1 MGCRDYVALDLET
14 TGLRPTHDR
23 ILEIG
28 AVRVCAGEMT
38 DSYTCL
44 VDHGLPIPEQITE
57 LTGITEEMAAGGTDL
72 RSAVEGFLDFAGEAV
87 LLGHNVRFDYS
98 FMKRNVV
105 NLGGNFER
113 QGLDTLAIARV
124 CLPALEHKSLDQLA
138 AWYEIPEECH
148 HRALDDAV
156 TAARL
161 YERMREEFED
171 RYPALFTPSLLQF
184 KVRREGPIT
193 NSQKGYLRDLLKYH
207 RISCNVKIDQL
218 TKNEASRMI
227 DGIILHY
234 GKIKR

>member
-1 MGCRDYVALDLET
+1 MALDLET
-14 TGLRPTHDR
+14 TGLRPTQDR

-28 AVRVCAGEMT
+28 AVRVSEGRMT
-38 DSYTCL
+38 DGYSCL
-44 VDHGLPIPEQITE
+44 IDHGLPIPARITE
-57 LTGITEEMAAGGTDL
+57 LTGITEEMTRGQAEL
-72 RSAVEGFLDFAGEAV
+72 RSAVEGFLDFAGDAV

-105 NLGGNFER
+105 NLGGSFER

-124 CLPALEHKSLDQLA
+124 CLPSLESKSLDKLA
-138 AWYEIPEECH
+138 AWYRIPEEHH
-148 HRALDDAV
+148 HRALDDAK

-161 YERMREEFED
+161 YECMRAEFEEK
-171 RYPALFTPSLLQF
+171 YPALFTPSQLQF
-184 KVRREGPIT
+184 KVRREGPAT

-207 RISCNVKIDQL
+207 KIDCNVKIDQL

-227 DGIILHY
+227 DGIILRY